1 MTLPEAQ
8 QAAVKE
14 AMPKHVA
21 IIMDGN
27 GRWAQ
32 QRGKLR
38 MFGHQ
43 AGVKSVRRAVS
54 FATQVGIQ
62 SLTLFAFSSE
72 NWRRPEE
79 EVSSLMNLFLTV
91 LQREVKK
98 LKNNNVQLRI
108 IGDTSRFS
116 EKLQQRIAVAQQET
130 ADNTGLV
137 LNIAANYGGRWDMLN
152 ACQQLCRQ
160 VKSGA
165 LDEQQIT
172 EQDISTLMEE
182 NTVGDVDLLIRTGG
196 DHRISNFLLWQTAY
210 AEFYFSDVLWP
221 DFDDDAFGKAI
232 AAFVSRERRFGCTGE
247 QVQALLNNN
256 QQNEDHF
263 A

>member
-1 MTLPEAQ
+1 
-8 QAAVKE
+8 
-14 AMPKHVA
+14 
-21 IIMDGN
+21 
-27 GRWAQ
+27 
-32 QRGKLR
+32 
-38 MFGHQ
+38 
-43 AGVKSVRRAVS
+43 
-54 FATQVGIQ
+54 
-62 SLTLFAFSSE
+62 
-72 NWRRPEE
+72 
-79 EVSSLMNLFLTV
+79 
-91 LQREVKK
+91 
-98 LKNNNVQLRI
+98 
-108 IGDTSRFS
+108 
-116 EKLQQRIAVAQQET
+116 
-130 ADNTGLV
+130 V

-165 LDEQQIT
+165 LDEQHIT